1 MAAVPRIATISV
13 VTLPSF
19 TNPGSAVAPLR
30 VLGFLVFALALG
42 CYTAPEGTVAFVNV
56 NVLPMD
62 SERVLE
68 DQTVLTYFGR
78 VGEMGPS
85 AAIGVPRGAQ
95 VVDGNGLYLMPGFT
109 EMHAHLPGTDTP
121 PEEVDRILFLFLSNG
136 VTTVRGM
143 LGNDFHLELRRQIES
158 GERLGP
164 TIYAAGP
171 AFRATPDLTPEAARL
186 RVRAQKEA
194 GFDLLKILEGLS
206 IEVYDAIADEAKQA
220 GIPFGGH
227 VPNAVGLLDALAV
240 GQGSIDHMDNYLD
253 ALEADDSP
261 LKDAE
266 PAARSRDLG
275 LHVDEAKIPAL
286 VAATKLANASVVPT
300 MALWETFNADL
311 PVEHYASFEELKYL
325 PRELVD
331 RWIESQK
338 GRRERLNPEA
348 GARVIEVRK
357 KVLEAL
363 QEEGARIVFGTDA
376 PQIFSVPGF
385 SIHREIA
392 VMAAAGMTPYEII
405 ASGTKNA
412 AEHFG
417 TYEFGRV
424 EVEARADLVLLEA
437 NPFDDAANL
446 AKQVGVM
453 VRGRWMPQTEIE
465 AKLAELAAS
474 AGH

>member
-1 MAAVPRIATISV
+1 
-13 VTLPSF
+13 
-19 TNPGSAVAPLR
+19 
-30 VLGFLVFALALG
+30 
-42 CYTAPEGTVAFVNV
+42 
-56 NVLPMD
+56 MD

-68 DQTVLTYFGR
+68 GQTVVTSLGLID
-78 VGEMGPS
+78 EIGPEGQV
-85 AAIGVPRGAQ
+85 GVPRGAE
-95 VVDGNGLYLMPGFT
+95 VVDGQGRYLMPGFT
-109 EMHAHLPGTDTP
+109 EMHAHLPGPATA
-121 PEEVDRILFLFLSNG
+121 PEEVDRILYLFLSNG

-143 LGNDFHLELRRQIES
+143 LGNDSHLELRRQVES

-171 AFRATPDLTPEAARL
+171 PFRSTPELTAEAARL
-186 RVRAQKEA
+186 SVREQQQA

-206 IEVYDAIADEAKQA
+206 IEVYEAIADEAKQS

-227 VPNAVGLLDALAV
+227 VPSAVGLLHALAE
-240 GQGSIDHMDNYLD
+240 GQGSIDHLDNFLD

-261 LKDAE
+261 LRNAA

-275 LHVDEAKIPAL
+275 LHADEAKIPAV

-311 PVEHYASFEELKYL
+311 PVEHYANFDELKYL

-331 RWIESQK
+331 RWVESQE

-348 GARVIEVRK
+348 GARVIEIRK
-357 KVLEAL
+357 TVLKAL

-385 SIHREIA
+385 SIHREIEI
-392 VMAAAGMTPYEII
+392 MADAGLTPYEII

-417 TYEFGRV
+417 TDEFGRV
-424 EVEARADLVLLEA
+424 AAGARADLVLLEA
-437 NPFDDAANL
+437 NPLTDAANV
-446 AKQVGVM
+446 ARQAGVM
-453 VRGRWMPQTEIE
+453 VRGRWMPKAEIE
-465 AKLAELAAS
+465 ARLADLAAS